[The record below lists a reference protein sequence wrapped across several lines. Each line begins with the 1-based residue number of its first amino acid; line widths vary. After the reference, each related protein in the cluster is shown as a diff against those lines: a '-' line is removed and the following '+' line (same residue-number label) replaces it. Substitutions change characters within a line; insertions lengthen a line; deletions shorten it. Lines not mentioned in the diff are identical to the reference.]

1 MNENLIKVI
10 TEQVLKELQVK
21 DISSIGS
28 QHSKE
33 VKVGVSARHVH
44 LSNEDLEI
52 LFGNGYEL
60 KVKKYLMGDQFAAEE
75 TLTIIGDKLKA
86 LEKVRIL
93 GPTRKETQVELSS
106 TDAISLG
113 IKAPL
118 RLSGDIKDSASITLV
133 GPKGVVKK
141 DYGCIVAKRHIHM
154 HPTDSQRLGIGE
166 GIVAVRINGERAG
179 ILENVDVRVRDDYH
193 FEMHI
198 DTDEANALG
207 IRNGSF
213 VEIV

>member
-75 TLTIIGDKLKA
+75 TLTILGDKLKA

>member
-1 MNENLIKVI
+1 MNENLIELI
-10 TEQVLKELQVK
+10 TEQVLKELKVK
-21 DISSIGS
+21 KISSEGS
-28 QHSKE
+28 QNSKE

-44 LSNEDLEI
+44 LSKEDLHI
-52 LFGNGYEL
+52 LFGEGYEL
-60 KVKKYLMGDQFAAEE
+60 NIKKYLMGEQFAAEE
-75 TLTIIGDKLKA
+75 TITILGDKLKA

-93 GPTRKETQVELSS
+93 GPIRGETQVELSS

-118 RLSGDIKDSASITLV
+118 RLSGDTKNSAPVTLV

-141 DYGCIVAKRHIHM
+141 DSGCIVAKRHIHM
-154 HPTDSQRLGIGE
+154 HPTDSERLGIGE
-166 GIVAVRINGERAG
+166 GLVSVRIKGERAG
-179 ILENVDVRVRDDYH
+179 VLENVDVRVREDFH

-207 IRNGSF
+207 IKNGSF